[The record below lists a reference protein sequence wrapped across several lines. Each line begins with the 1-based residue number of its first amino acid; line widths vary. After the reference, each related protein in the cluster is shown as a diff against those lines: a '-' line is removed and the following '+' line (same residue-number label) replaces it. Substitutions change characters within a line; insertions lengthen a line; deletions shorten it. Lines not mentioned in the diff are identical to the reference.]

1 MNQKFIDFMRKFY
14 GKKMAVAVSGGVDS
28 VCLLHW
34 LVEIGADVVCLHVN
48 HGLRAAAETEA
59 KYVCNLCKKLNV
71 PYQEF
76 HWNGEKPTTGVEAAA
91 RTARYKMMTDFCH
104 ENGIEYLLTAHQA
117 DDQIE
122 TFLMNLGRGSGVFGL
137 AAMQSVSERD
147 GIKIVRPLL
156 NVARDELKNY
166 CDTHGIKYFTDE
178 MNNDARYT
186 RVKIRQNRYLLH
198 DMLGI
203 SDERIL
209 LAIENLNR
217 VRDTMTNDIDKLVA
231 DVMENGFAMFRES
244 FLFDLAQDIR
254 LKFIGTLIQKIGGDN
269 YQPRLNSLQ
278 LALNKLHGDCKFTLG
293 HCTIRRLG
301 ERILIVPEGAK
312 TTFRVR
318 HGKNR
323 QIKKQN

>member
-76 HWNGEKPTTGVEAAA
+76 HWNGEKPTTGVEAEA

-137 AAMQSVSERD
+137 AAMQPVSERD

-209 LAIENLNR
+209 LAIENLTR
-217 VRDTMTNDIDKLVA
+217 VRDTMTNDID
-231 DVMENGFAMFRES
+231 N
-244 FLFDLAQDIR
+244 I
-254 LKFIGTLIQKIGGDN
+254 
-269 YQPRLNSLQ
+269 
-278 LALNKLHGDCKFTLG
+278 
-293 HCTIRRLG
+293 
-301 ERILIVPEGAK
+301 
-312 TTFRVR
+312 
-318 HGKNR
+318 
-323 QIKKQN
+323 